1 MVLIPFSSC
10 KIHPPL
16 GHFQKI
22 PFYKQFN
29 SLNMTHLE
37 VSTCMCM
44 YVCAYIFRF
53 ILSELFKN
61 CVLLLIVN
69 TTWSLFDQVFLLPIF
84 SLLEFY
90 YMCI

>member
-1 MVLIPFSSC
+1 
-10 KIHPPL
+10 
-16 GHFQKI
+16 
-22 PFYKQFN
+22 
-29 SLNMTHLE
+29 MTHLE